1 MPAVLRRVVVSQS
14 SGPENVRTGEPV
26 LEVPRQE
33 PRHRPPTAQRPYLET
48 FVARLGFAGAILLF
62 AGLWFQ
68 RTFIAAANA
77 RDMASVA
84 LIAVGGAIIL
94 TAIVTGLVI
103 VPMVGER
110 SADLAELLRDV
121 SQGDL
126 TGEPRRIAIDVDEER
141 LADSA
146 RAALSTMRE
155 IVIDARDASQEI
167 GNRAHDLALQGSAA
181 LSVAQRAAESASVA
195 ARAGQSM
202 AELSRRARE
211 EVQRMTVNAAQ
222 IAEEAKAVRTHERR
236 MQDLSESSLTTLRGS
251 VGALGAVATNIG
263 DNADEL
269 AALAEASAEI
279 RSFVLLV
286 RKMARQSKLLAL
298 NAAMEAARAGEH
310 GSGFAVVAGE
320 VRRLARSSNDAADRT
335 DQLVT
340 DVLERIERVR
350 QASLRAV
357 ESSKLAKAA
366 ATTSV
371 VNLEELE
378 RAAREAAAAAVAE
391 EDDITGIRSAADAIA
406 LPLQQ
411 LAREAESLS
420 SALKEASGVAGAQ
433 QGRIQDIAV
442 AANALAREAARSTA
456 VLSGIRVGAM
466 VTAETMAAT
475 PETEP
480 ENTQEPVA
488 SVAA

>member
-298 NAAMEAARAGEH
+298 NAAMEAARDGEH
-310 GSGFAVVAGE
+310 GSGFAVGAGE
-320 VRRLARSSNDAADRT
+320 VRRLARSSNEAADRT
-335 DQLVT
+335 DQLVAGA
-340 DVLERIERVR
+340 LERVERVR
-350 QASLRAV
+350 
-357 ESSKLAKAA
+357 E
-366 ATTSV
+366 
-371 VNLEELE
+371 
-378 RAAREAAAAAVAE
+378 ARV
-391 EDDITGIRSAADAIA
+391 DSAG
-406 LPLQQ
+406 
-411 LAREAESLS
+411 
-420 SALKEASGVAGAQ
+420 GVA
-433 QGRIQDIAV
+433 R
-442 AANALAREAARSTA
+442 
-456 VLSGIRVGAM
+456 
-466 VTAETMAAT
+466 
-475 PETEP
+475 
-480 ENTQEPVA
+480 
-488 SVAA
+488 

>member
-1 MPAVLRRVVVSQS
+1 VSQS
-14 SGPENVRTGEPV
+14 SRPEKDRTGKQTV
-26 LEVPRQE
+26 
-33 PRHRPPTAQRPYLET
+33 AQRPYLET

-84 LIAVGGAIIL
+84 LIAIGGAIII
-94 TAIVTGLVI
+94 TAVVTGLVI

-110 SADLAELLRDV
+110 SSDLADVLRSV

-126 TGEPRRIAIDVDEER
+126 TGEPRRNAIDVDEER
-141 LADSA
+141 LADAA
-146 RAALSTMRE
+146 RGALVAMRE
-155 IVIDARDASQEI
+155 IVVDARDASQEI
-167 GNRAHDLALQGSAA
+167 GTKSHNLAMQGAAA

-195 ARAGQSM
+195 ARASQSM
-202 AELSRRARE
+202 ADLSKRTRE
-211 EVQRMTVNAAQ
+211 DVARMTANATRLV
-222 IAEEAKAVRTHERR
+222 EEAQALRKHE
-236 MQDLSESSLTTLRGS
+236 QQLQHLAESSLTRMRQST
-251 VGALGAVATNIG
+251 GALDAVASDVS

-269 AALAEASAEI
+269 AALADASGEI

-340 DVLERIERVR
+340 DVLERIERIR

-357 ESSKLAKAA
+357 DTARFARVSA
-366 ATTSV
+366 ATSTTS
-371 VNLEELE
+371 LEELD
-378 RAAREAAAAAVAE
+378 RSAREANAAAIAE
-391 EDDITGIRSAADAIA
+391 EDDAAHIRNAADAIT

-411 LAREAESLS
+411 LAREAESLA
-420 SALKEASGVAGAQ
+420 SALKDASGVAGAQ
-433 QGRIQDIAV
+433 QGRIQDLAV
-442 AANALAREAARSTA
+442 AANALARDAARSTA
-456 VLSGIRVGAM
+456 NLSGIRVGAV
-466 VTAETMAAT
+466 VTAETLAADPAAESPPEL
-475 PETEP
+475 PET
-480 ENTQEPVA
+480 
-488 SVAA
+488 SVAAA

>member
-1 MPAVLRRVVVSQS
+1 M
-14 SGPENVRTGEPV
+14 
-26 LEVPRQE
+26 
-33 PRHRPPTAQRPYLET
+33 AQRPYLET

-94 TAIVTGLVI
+94 TAVVTGLVI

-110 SADLAELLRDV
+110 SADLVDVLRGV

-126 TGEPRRIAIDVDEER
+126 TGEPRRQAIDVDEER
-141 LADSA
+141 LADAA
-146 RAALSTMRE
+146 RGALASMRD
-155 IVIDARDASQEI
+155 IVVDARDASQAI
-167 GNRAHDLALQGSAA
+167 GARAHDLAIQGSAA

-211 EVQRMTVNAAQ
+211 EVARMSTGAAQ
-222 IAEEAKAVRTHERR
+222 LADEARAVRVHERR
-236 MQDLSESSLTTLRGS
+236 LQELSEAGLTNLRQS
-251 VGALGAVATNIG
+251 VGVLDALAIDVG
-263 DNADEL
+263 DNDGEL
-269 AALAEASAEI
+269 SALAESSGEI

-320 VRRLARSSNDAADRT
+320 VRRLARSSNEAADRT
-335 DQLVT
+335 DQLVA
-340 DVLERIERVR
+340 DVLERVERIR

-357 ESSKLAKAA
+357 DAARLARDTAGSSVKSIEELDEVARQASAA
-366 ATTSV
+366 A
-371 VNLEELE
+371 L
-378 RAAREAAAAAVAE
+378 AE
-391 EDDITGIRSAADAIA
+391 EAGVTSMQNATDAIA

-411 LAREAESLS
+411 LAREAESLAA
-420 SALKEASGVAGAQ
+420 ALKESSGVAIAQ
-433 QGRIQDIAV
+433 QGRIQDLAV
-442 AANALAREAARSTA
+442 AANALARDAARSTA
-456 VLSGIRVGAM
+456 SLAGIRVGAM
-466 VTAETMAAT
+466 VTAETLATAPAA
-475 PETEP
+475 EP
-480 ENTQEPVA
+480 AEVVEVPVA
-488 SVAA
+488 PAVAAA

>member
-1 MPAVLRRVVVSQS
+1 MSQS
-14 SGPENVRTGEPV
+14 SGPEKLRTANEPV
-26 LEVPRQE
+26 
-33 PRHRPPTAQRPYLET
+33 AQRPYLET
-48 FVARLGFAGAILLF
+48 FVARLGFAGAVLLF

-94 TAIVTGLVI
+94 TAVVTGLVI

-110 SADLAELLRDV
+110 SADLADVLRGV

-126 TGEPRRIAIDVDEER
+126 TGEPRRLAIDIDEER

-146 RAALSTMRE
+146 RSALAAMRE
-155 IVIDARDASQEI
+155 IVVDARDASQEV
-167 GNRAHDLALQGSAA
+167 GTRAHDLALQGSAA

-211 EVQRMTVNAAQ
+211 EVNRMTANAAQ
-222 IAEEAKAVRTHERR
+222 IAEEAQAVRKHEQRLLE
-236 MQDLSESSLTTLRGS
+236 LSDASLTSLRGS
-251 VGALGAVATNIG
+251 VSALDSLETGVG
-263 DNADEL
+263 DNAGEL
-269 AALAEASAEI
+269 AALAEASSEI

-335 DQLVT
+335 DELVA

-350 QASLRAV
+350 QASARAV
-357 ESSKLAKAA
+357 ESSKFARAA
-366 ATTSV
+366 ATTSI
-371 VNLEELE
+371 VNLEELD
-378 RAAREAAAAAVAE
+378 RAAREAVAAAVAE
-391 EDDITGIRSAADAIA
+391 DDDVTGLRTATDAIA

-411 LAREAESLS
+411 LAREAESLAS
-420 SALKEASGVAGAQ
+420 SLKEASNVAGAQ
-433 QGRIQDIAV
+433 QGRIQDLAV
-442 AANALAREAARSTA
+442 AANALARDAARSTA
-456 VLSGIRVGAM
+456 ALTSIRVGAI
-466 VTAETMAAT
+466 VTAEMPAAEPDGTESQEPPIAT
-475 PETEP
+475 P
-480 ENTQEPVA
+480 
-488 SVAA
+488 VAAA

>member
-1 MPAVLRRVVVSQS
+1 M
-14 SGPENVRTGEPV
+14 VRTANGPRADEPNN
-26 LEVPRQE
+26 RQ
-33 PRHRPPTAQRPYLET
+33 PVATRPYLET
-48 FVARLGFAGAILLF
+48 FVARLGFAGAVLLF

-110 SADLAELLRDV
+110 SADLADVLRGV
-121 SQGDL
+121 AQGDL
-126 TGEPRRIAIDVDEER
+126 TGEPRRLAIDVDEER
-141 LADSA
+141 LADAARSA
-146 RAALSTMRE
+146 LVSMRE
-155 IVIDARDASQEI
+155 IVVDARDASQ
-167 GNRAHDLALQGSAA
+167 GVGARAHDLALQGSAA

-195 ARAGQSM
+195 ARAGHSM

-211 EVQRMTVNAAQ
+211 EVNRLTANAAR
-222 IAEEAKAVRTHERR
+222 IAEEAHAVRKHELRL
-236 MQDLSESSLTTLRGS
+236 QELSEASLTSLRGS
-251 VGALGAVATNIG
+251 INALGSVTTGVG
-263 DNADEL
+263 DNAGEL
-269 AALAEASAEI
+269 AALSEASSEI

-335 DQLVT
+335 DKLVA
-340 DVLERIERVR
+340 DVLERIERIK
-350 QASLRAV
+350 QASARAV
-357 ESSKLAKAA
+357 ESSKFARAA

-371 VNLEELE
+371 VNLEELD
-378 RAAREAAAAAVAE
+378 RAARDAAAAAVAE
-391 EDDITGIRSAADAIA
+391 DDDVTGMRSATDAIA

-411 LAREAESLS
+411 LAREAESLALS
-420 SALKEASGVAGAQ
+420 LKEASNVAGAQ
-433 QGRIQDIAV
+433 QGRIQDLTV

-456 VLSGIRVGAM
+456 ALSSIRVGAI
-466 VTAETMAAT
+466 VTAENLAA
-475 PETEP
+475 EP
-480 ENTQEPVA
+480 ASESSESAEPPIVSPVA
-488 SVAA
+488 AA

>member
-1 MPAVLRRVVVSQS
+1 MSQS
-14 SGPENVRTGEPV
+14 SRPERDTTGNEPGLAKPV
-26 LEVPRQE
+26 
-33 PRHRPPTAQRPYLET
+33 AQRPYLET

-110 SADLAELLRDV
+110 SADLADILRGV

-126 TGEPRRIAIDVDEER
+126 TGEPRRQAIDVDEER

-146 RAALSTMRE
+146 RAALSSMRD
-155 IVIDARDASQEI
+155 IVVDARDASQAI
-167 GNRAHDLALQGSAA
+167 GAKAHDLALQGSAA
-181 LSVAQRAAESASVA
+181 LSVAQRAAESTSVA

-211 EVQRMTVNAAQ
+211 EVARMSTDAARL
-222 IAEEAKAVRTHERR
+222 ADEARAVRAQERR
-236 MQDLSESSLTTLRGS
+236 LQELSEAGLTNLRES
-251 VGALGAVATNIG
+251 VGALDSLATDVG

-269 AALAEASAEI
+269 SALAESSGEI

-320 VRRLARSSNDAADRT
+320 VRRLARSSNEAADRT

-340 DVLERIERVR
+340 DVLERVERIR

-357 ESSKLAKAA
+357 DAASLARETAGSSVKSIEELDQVARQAGAA
-366 ATTSV
+366 AI
-371 VNLEELE
+371 
-378 RAAREAAAAAVAE
+378 AE
-391 EDDITGIRSAADAIA
+391 EAGVTGMQNATDAIA

-411 LAREAESLS
+411 LAREAESLAA
-420 SALKEASGVAGAQ
+420 ALKESSGVASAQ
-433 QGRIQDIAV
+433 QGRIQDLAV
-442 AANALAREAARSTA
+442 AANALARDAARSTA
-456 VLSGIRVGAM
+456 SLAGIRVGAL
-466 VTAETMAAT
+466 VTAETLAPEPAA
-475 PETEP
+475 ERSEAAEP
-480 ENTQEPVA
+480 PVA
-488 SVAA
+488 PSVAAA